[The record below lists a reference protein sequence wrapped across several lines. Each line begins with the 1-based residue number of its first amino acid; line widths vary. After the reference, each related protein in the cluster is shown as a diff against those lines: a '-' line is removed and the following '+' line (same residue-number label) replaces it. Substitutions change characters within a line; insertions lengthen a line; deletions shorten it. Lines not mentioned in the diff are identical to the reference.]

1 MSESMRERPPCSIK
15 DGCGKSR
22 VCSEGVLT
30 KTQNR
35 LISSAT
41 ANYAPFCETSCRSS
55 KPARSSSELRD
66 AMPSVNSP
74 GFAKRPVSN
83 GLPVS
88 VMKGTCKTPFSGSSN
103 LKGLKGWN
111 VVAGPARGVY
121 NSVSDAFPQESA
133 QSYRDFRPASVTKS
147 THRVSTAERALLV
160 GVGWKRAP
168 RFPGMPAGEQGR
180 ENLSELVELARS
192 AGADVAGTVFQLREA
207 ADPATLVGR
216 GKLDEIRAEATA
228 HKAPLIIFDSNLSP
242 IQQRNIETATDRRVI
257 DRTQLILD
265 IFARHA
271 RSREGQLQVEL
282 AQLNYLLPRLTGKGT
297 AMSRLGGKSGG
308 GGAGGAGGG
317 AGRIGVRG
325 PGEKK
330 LETDRRRIRDRV
342 RKIEISIDE
351 VRKQRAL
358 RREARNAVP
367 LGTIALVGY
376 TNAGKSTLFNALS
389 RAEVLVSSRM
399 FATLDPTIRALR
411 FPSNRRVLVSDT
423 VGFIRDLPKGLLTA
437 FRATLEEV
445 QEASLILHVSDVSNP
460 HHEELDGEVEKIL
473 RELGVDGRPR
483 LPVLNKMDRLTP
495 EERKAV
501 TNGAGKCADTGN
513 APVLVSALTG
523 DGIEELLRRMDAEM
537 PTDPLVTLSIRM
549 PLAEGRTLA
558 MIHALGR
565 VLHSEIDDSHMRL
578 DAEVPASIAKRLR
591 LKDYSVEETFP
602 RAVS

>member
-1 MSESMRERPPCSIK
+1 
-15 DGCGKSR
+15 
-22 VCSEGVLT
+22 VT
-30 KTQNR
+30 KTQHQ
-35 LISSAT
+35 I
-41 ANYAPFCETSCRSS
+41 
-55 KPARSSSELRD
+55 
-66 AMPSVNSP
+66 
-74 GFAKRPVSN
+74 
-83 GLPVS
+83 
-88 VMKGTCKTPFSGSSN
+88 
-103 LKGLKGWN
+103 
-111 VVAGPARGVY
+111 
-121 NSVSDAFPQESA
+121 
-133 QSYRDFRPASVTKS
+133 
-147 THRVSTAERALLV
+147 STAERALLV

-180 ENLSELVELARS
+180 ESLSELVELARS
-192 AGADVAGTVFQLREA
+192 AGAEIAGTVFQVREA

-242 IQQRNIETATDRRVI
+242 IQQRNIEAATDRRVI

-282 AQLNYLLPRLTGKGT
+282 AQLNYLLPRLTGKGV

-330 LETDRRRIRDRV
+330 LETDRRRIRERV
-342 RKIEISIDE
+342 GKIQASIDE

-367 LGTIALVGY
+367 LGTIAIVGY

-411 FPSNRRVLVSDT
+411 LPSNRRVLVSDT

-445 QEASLILHVSDVSNP
+445 QEAALILHVSDVSNP
-460 HHEELDGEVEKIL
+460 HHEELDAEVDKIL
-473 RELGVDGRPR
+473 CELGVDSRPR
-483 LPVLNKMDRLTP
+483 LRVLNKVDRLST
-495 EERKAV
+495 EQRKEIAASAA
-501 TNGAGKCADTGN
+501 NAGKA
-513 APVLVSALTG
+513 APVLISAITG
-523 DGIEELLRRMDAEM
+523 EGIDELLRRMDAEV
-537 PTDPLVTLSIRM
+537 PTDPVLKLSIRL
-549 PLAEGRTLA
+549 PLVEGRILA
-558 MIHALGR
+558 MIYALGR
-565 VLHSEIDDSHMRL
+565 VLHTELDDSHMRL
-578 DAEVPASIAKRLR
+578 QAEIPASIAKRLR
-591 LKDYSVEETFP
+591 LNQFEVEETFWP
-602 RAVS
+602 AAS

>member
-1 MSESMRERPPCSIK
+1 
-15 DGCGKSR
+15 
-22 VCSEGVLT
+22 
-30 KTQNR
+30 
-35 LISSAT
+35 
-41 ANYAPFCETSCRSS
+41 
-55 KPARSSSELRD
+55 
-66 AMPSVNSP
+66 
-74 GFAKRPVSN
+74 
-83 GLPVS
+83 
-88 VMKGTCKTPFSGSSN
+88 
-103 LKGLKGWN
+103 
-111 VVAGPARGVY
+111 
-121 NSVSDAFPQESA
+121 
-133 QSYRDFRPASVTKS
+133 
-147 THRVSTAERALLV
+147 
-160 GVGWKRAP
+160 
-168 RFPGMPAGEQGR
+168 MPAGEQGR
-180 ENLSELVELARS
+180 ESLLELVELARS
-192 AGADVAGTVFQLREA
+192 AGAEIAGTVFQVRDT

-228 HKAPLIIFDSNLSP
+228 HQAPLIIFDSNLSP
-242 IQQRNIETATDRRVI
+242 VQQRNIEEATERRVI

-282 AQLNYLLPRLTGKGT
+282 AQLNYMLPRLTGKGT

-308 GGAGGAGGG
+308 GGAGGASGG

-342 RKIEISIDE
+342 SKIQNSIED

-411 FPSNRRVLVSDT
+411 LPSNRRVLVSDT

-445 QEASLILHVSDVSNP
+445 QEAALILHVSDVSNP
-460 HHEELDGEVEKIL
+460 HHDELDEEVDKIL

-483 LPVLNKMDRLTP
+483 LRVLNKVDQLTP
-495 EERKAV
+495 EDRVALSNSAERS
-501 TNGAGKCADTGN
+501 GAG

-523 DGIEELLRRMDAEM
+523 EGIEELLRRMDAEM
-537 PTDPLVTLSIRM
+537 PTDPVVTLSIRL

-578 DAEVPASIAKRLR
+578 DAEVPESIVKRLR
-591 LKDYSVEETFP
+591 LKEFVVEETFP
-602 RAVS
+602 RSLS

>member
-1 MSESMRERPPCSIK
+1 MLSGVSPVRNASNPQDDSRPIS
-15 DGCGKSR
+15 
-22 VCSEGVLT
+22 VT
-30 KTQNR
+30 KTQH
-35 LISSAT
+35 
-41 ANYAPFCETSCRSS
+41 
-55 KPARSSSELRD
+55 
-66 AMPSVNSP
+66 
-74 GFAKRPVSN
+74 
-83 GLPVS
+83 
-88 VMKGTCKTPFSGSSN
+88 
-103 LKGLKGWN
+103 
-111 VVAGPARGVY
+111 
-121 NSVSDAFPQESA
+121 Q
-133 QSYRDFRPASVTKS
+133 
-147 THRVSTAERALLV
+147 VSTTERALLV

-180 ENLSELVELARS
+180 ESLSELIELARS
-192 AGADVAGTVFQLREA
+192 AGAEIAGTVFQLRDT

-228 HKAPLIIFDSNLSP
+228 HKAPIIIFDSNLSP
-242 IQQRNIETATDRRVI
+242 MQQRNIEEATERRVI

-282 AQLNYLLPRLTGKGT
+282 AQLNYMLPRLTGKGT

-330 LETDRRRIRDRV
+330 LETDRRRIRERV
-342 RKIEISIDE
+342 RKIQSSIED

-358 RREARNAVP
+358 RREARNTVP

-389 RAEVLVSSRM
+389 RAEVLVSPKM

-411 FPSNRRVLVSDT
+411 LPSNRRVLLSDT

-445 QEASLILHVSDVSNP
+445 QEAALILHVSDVSNP
-460 HHEELDGEVEKIL
+460 HHDELDEEVEQIL
-473 RELGVDGRPR
+473 RKLGVDGRPR
-483 LPVLNKMDRLTP
+483 LHVLNKIDSLTP
-495 EERKAV
+495 EERKALI
-501 TNGAGKCADTGN
+501 NNAGRSTCGEGV
-513 APVLVSALTG
+513 PVLVSALMG
-523 DGIEELLRRMDAEM
+523 EGIDALLRRMDAVM
-537 PTDPLVTLSIRM
+537 PTDPVVTLSIRLPM
-549 PLAEGRTLA
+549 AEGRTLA
-558 MIHALGR
+558 LIHALGR
-565 VLHSEIDDSHMRL
+565 VLHSEVDDAHIRL

-591 LKDYSVEETFP
+591 LTDYAVEETS
-602 RAVS
+602 RRSLS

>member
-1 MSESMRERPPCSIK
+1 M
-15 DGCGKSR
+15 
-22 VCSEGVLT
+22 
-30 KTQNR
+30 
-35 LISSAT
+35 
-41 ANYAPFCETSCRSS
+41 
-55 KPARSSSELRD
+55 
-66 AMPSVNSP
+66 
-74 GFAKRPVSN
+74 
-83 GLPVS
+83 
-88 VMKGTCKTPFSGSSN
+88 
-103 LKGLKGWN
+103 
-111 VVAGPARGVY
+111 
-121 NSVSDAFPQESA
+121 
-133 QSYRDFRPASVTKS
+133 
-147 THRVSTAERALLV
+147 
-160 GVGWKRAP
+160 GWKRAP
-168 RFPGMPAGEQGR
+168 RFPGAPAGEQGR
-180 ENLSELVELARS
+180 ESLAELVELARS
-192 AGADVAGTVFQLREA
+192 AGAEVAGTVFQLREA

-228 HKAPLIIFDSNLSP
+228 HKAPLRIFDSNLSP
-242 IQQRNIETATDRRVI
+242 VQQRNIEAATDRRVI

-282 AQLNYLLPRLTGKGT
+282 AQLNYLLPRLTGKGA

-342 RKIEISIDE
+342 RKIQASIDE
-351 VRKQRAL
+351 VRKQRSL

-376 TNAGKSTLFNALS
+376 TNAGKSTLFNSLS
-389 RAEVLVSSRM
+389 RSDVLVSSKM
-399 FATLDPTIRALR
+399 FATLDPTIRAIRL
-411 FPSNRRVLVSDT
+411 PSNRRVLLSDT

-445 QEASLILHVSDVSNP
+445 QEAALILHVSDVSNP
-460 HHEELDGEVEKIL
+460 HYEELDEDVEKIL
-473 RELGVDGRPR
+473 RELDVAERPR
-483 LPVLNKMDRLTP
+483 LRVFNKIDRLTP
-495 EERKAV
+495 EERETMEPGA
-501 TNGAGKCADTGN
+501 TNGGGN
-513 APVLVSALTG
+513 SAVLVSALTG
-523 DGIEELLRRMDAEM
+523 EGINPLLQRIDASM
-537 PTDPLVTLSIRM
+537 PVDPLLTFSIRL

-591 LKDYSVEETFP
+591 LSKYAIEETF
-602 RAVS
+602 RSSIS

>member
-1 MSESMRERPPCSIK
+1 
-15 DGCGKSR
+15 
-22 VCSEGVLT
+22 
-30 KTQNR
+30 
-35 LISSAT
+35 
-41 ANYAPFCETSCRSS
+41 
-55 KPARSSSELRD
+55 
-66 AMPSVNSP
+66 MPV
-74 GFAKRPVSN
+74 
-83 GLPVS
+83 
-88 VMKGTCKTPFSGSSN
+88 
-103 LKGLKGWN
+103 
-111 VVAGPARGVY
+111 
-121 NSVSDAFPQESA
+121 
-133 QSYRDFRPASVTKS
+133 
-147 THRVSTAERALLV
+147 
-160 GVGWKRAP
+160 
-168 RFPGMPAGEQGR
+168 GEQGR
-180 ENLSELVELARS
+180 ESLLELVELARS
-192 AGADVAGTVFQLREA
+192 AGAEIAGTVFQLREA

-228 HKAPLIIFDSNLSP
+228 HQAPLIIFDSNLSP
-242 IQQRNIETATDRRVI
+242 VQQRNIEEATERRVI

-282 AQLNYLLPRLTGKGT
+282 AQLNYMLPRLTGKGA

-342 RKIEISIDE
+342 GKIQNSIED

-411 FPSNRRVLVSDT
+411 LPSNRRVLVSDT

-445 QEASLILHVSDVSNP
+445 QEAALILHVTDVSNP
-460 HHEELDGEVEKIL
+460 HHDEFDEEVDKIL

-483 LPVLNKMDRLTP
+483 LRVLNKVDRLTP
-495 EERKAV
+495 EERKAI
-501 TNGAGKCADTGN
+501 TNAAQRNTCG

-523 DGIEELLRRMDAEM
+523 EGIEELLRRVDAEI
-537 PTDPLVTLSIRM
+537 PIDPVESHSIRL

-591 LKDYSVEETFP
+591 LKAYAVEGTSP
-602 RAVS
+602 RVLS

>member
-1 MSESMRERPPCSIK
+1 
-15 DGCGKSR
+15 
-22 VCSEGVLT
+22 
-30 KTQNR
+30 
-35 LISSAT
+35 
-41 ANYAPFCETSCRSS
+41 
-55 KPARSSSELRD
+55 
-66 AMPSVNSP
+66 
-74 GFAKRPVSN
+74 
-83 GLPVS
+83 
-88 VMKGTCKTPFSGSSN
+88 
-103 LKGLKGWN
+103 
-111 VVAGPARGVY
+111 
-121 NSVSDAFPQESA
+121 
-133 QSYRDFRPASVTKS
+133 VTKAQ
-147 THRVSTAERALLV
+147 HQVSTAERALLV

-180 ENLSELVELARS
+180 ESLLELVELARS
-192 AGADVAGTVFQLREA
+192 AGADIAGTVFQVRDK
-207 ADPATLVGR
+207 ADSATLVGR

-242 IQQRNIETATDRRVI
+242 MQQRNIEEATERRVI

-282 AQLNYLLPRLTGKGT
+282 AQLNYMLPRLTGKGT
-297 AMSRLGGKSGG
+297 SMSRLGGMSGG

-342 RKIEISIDE
+342 GKIQRAIEE

-399 FATLDPTIRALR
+399 FATLDPTIRVLR
-411 FPSNRRVLVSDT
+411 LPSNRRVLISDT

-445 QEASLILHVSDVSNP
+445 QESALILHVSDVSNP
-460 HHEELDGEVEKIL
+460 HHHELDDEVEKIL
-473 RELGVDGRPR
+473 QELGVAGRPTLR
-483 LPVLNKMDRLTP
+483 VLNKIDRLSP
-495 EERKAV
+495 EERKAI
-501 TNGAGKCADTGN
+501 TNGAERNGN
-513 APVLVSALTG
+513 AAGAPVLVSALTG
-523 DGIEELLRRMDAEM
+523 EGIEELLRRIDAET
-537 PTDPLVTLSIRM
+537 PTDPVVLLSMRLPM
-549 PLAEGRTLA
+549 AEGRTLA
-558 MIHALGR
+558 LIHALGR
-565 VLHSEIDDSHMRL
+565 VLHSEVQDSHML
-578 DAEVPASIAKRLR
+578 LEAEVPASIAKRLR
-591 LKDYSVEETFP
+591 LNDFAIKETL
-602 RAVS
+602 RHVLS